1 MTLNEPGVAGSPG
14 ADAGNAVFNQTGA
27 GAAWQSGAAVRAQS
41 FGAATEL
48 MLDLAG
54 LEPGDRVLDIAAGTG
69 EQTLLAARRVGPT
82 GYVLATDL
90 SPSMLQIAEDEADKA
105 GISNIETRV
114 MDARSLDLESDSFEA
129 VISRMGIMLMP
140 EREKALAE
148 ILRVLK
154 PGAKFAAIVWSTG
167 ERNLAMLLP
176 QMIGRRH
183 AQLPP
188 PKPGEPGMYALAAP
202 GLLERTL
209 SEAGFRDV
217 AVQAVPAPRSFPSTE
232 EMIRHLTS
240 STMSLREPLSKLDE
254 AGRAAMLAE
263 IEETMRQ
270 FERPDG
276 SLVIPGE
283 VLVGVGTK

>member
-1 MTLNEPGVAGSPG
+1 MTQPDSDEIPSSEAR
-14 ADAGNAVFNQTGA
+14 AAVFVETGA

-41 FGAATEL
+41 FGPATEL

-54 LEPGDRVLDIAAGTG
+54 LKDGDRVLDIAAGTG
-69 EQTLLAARRVGPT
+69 EQTLLAARRVGAT

-90 SPSMLQIAEDEADKA
+90 SPSMLGIAEDEADKA
-105 GISNIETRV
+105 GVSNIETRV
-114 MDARSLDLESDSFEA
+114 MDARSLELESESFDA
-129 VISRMGIMLMP
+129 AISRMGIMLMP
-140 EREKALAE
+140 ERERALAE

-188 PKPGEPGMYALAAP
+188 PKSDEPGMYALGAP
-202 GLLERTL
+202 GLLGRTL

-217 AVQAVPAPRSFPSTE
+217 AVQAVPAPRSFPSVE
-232 EMIRHLTS
+232 EMIHHMTS
-240 STMSLREPLSKLDE
+240 ATMSLRELLSKLDE
-254 AGRAAMLAE
+254 AGRAAMFAE
-263 IEETMRQ
+263 IEGTMRQ
-270 FERPDG
+270 FARPDG
-276 SLVIPGE
+276 SVVVPGE